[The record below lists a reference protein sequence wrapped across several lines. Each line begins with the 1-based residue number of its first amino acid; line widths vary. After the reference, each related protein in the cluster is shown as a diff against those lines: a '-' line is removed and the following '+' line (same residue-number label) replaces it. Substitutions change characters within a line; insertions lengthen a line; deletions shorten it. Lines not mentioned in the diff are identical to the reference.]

1 MKFMAW
7 LKKLRE
13 DNMGKLTGLSKRQRR
28 TASTLMQGD
37 RLLTDEHELLQH
49 TDGLGSTASDG
60 LNRLV

>member
-28 TASTLMQGD
+28 SASTLGQGD
-37 RLLTDEHELLQH
+37 RLLTDQHELLQH
-49 TDGLGSTASDG
+49 VDVLGSTASDG

>member
-1 MKFMAW
+1 MKFLKW
-7 LKKLRE
+7 LKEYRE
-13 DNMGKLTGLSKRQRR
+13 SIRGGLTGLSKRQRR

-49 TDGLGSTASDG
+49 TDVLGSTASDG

>member
-28 TASTLMQGD
+28 TASTLGQGD
-37 RLLTDEHELLQH
+37 RLLTDQHELLQH
-49 TDGLGSTASDG
+49 VDVLGSTASDG

>member
-49 TDGLGSTASDG
+49 TDVLGSTASDG